1 MSSHPSWRLLPAAAP
16 GIPDLLVSTAFAADS
31 YSVHLTDL
39 ANVWV
44 ESMERRPIIKRG
56 LVEDTSIDPS
66 DGPDQIRKMLEFLRA
81 SFDASDPEHPNTS
94 LTLARADDGGSLVL
108 NVTCILPKPL
118 KPFKWP
124 MHLKKCPQSTVAT
137 ELVLPLIQAHE
148 TRVREVGELIRQLR
162 DKDSVITRLLDKL
175 EVAGTG
181 LEHIFSSLS
190 GKRKVSRAAAE
201 ERVSGLAPFSEAE
214 FRGKAAD
221 LRPVAQSSDVSA
233 LLDAVFGSP
242 GLRYKSSLELEAST
256 ALNDWWTKLG
266 SGKDVILS
274 RRLGTRETEPLPLPQ
289 NSGPKDDEDDFQVQS
304 TPPGLTSARGPGD
317 LSRPMAVDDDET
329 SDGEDGAEAS
339 APSPSPKKDGA
350 VSREGP
356 LGRRSRLS
364 TSPPPVSKPHEAATT
379 EAAAP
384 ADSNSETASEPDEA
398 AVGGSPPQSPQRHT
412 PRRLGLGRIGGTTEQ
427 ETTTTMPA
435 RSPSPTAQRDGPNA
449 LPRRQKLGTIGK
461 KKASPVS
468 EIRATS
474 AGEGNRGRSKTPACE
489 HKKEPE
495 RETSLERADRK
506 RAELQKDLEKRA
518 AAGPAKKK
526 RKF

>member
-16 GIPDLLVSTAFAADS
+16 NIPDLLVSTAFAADS

-39 ANVWV
+39 ANIWV
-44 ESMERRPIIKRG
+44 ESMDRRAIIKRG

-81 SFDASDPEHPNTS
+81 SFDVRDPEHPNTS
-94 LTLARADDGGSLVL
+94 LTLASADDGGSLVI
-108 NVTCILPKPL
+108 NVTCVLPKPL

-148 TRVREVGELIRQLR
+148 ARVREVGELIRELR
-162 DKDSVITRLLDKL
+162 DKDSVINRLVDKL
-175 EVAGTG
+175 EIAGTG

-201 ERVSGLAPFSEAE
+201 ERVNGLAPFSEAE

-233 LLDAVFGSP
+233 LLDAVFGAP
-242 GLRYKSSLELEAST
+242 GLRYKSSLELEASIS
-256 ALNDWWTKLG
+256 LNDWWAKLG
-266 SGKDVILS
+266 NGENVILS
-274 RRLGTRETEPLPLPQ
+274 RRSGTRETGLLPLPQ
-289 NSGPKDDEDDFQVQS
+289 EYGTGDDEDDFQVQS
-304 TPPGLTSARGPGD
+304 TPPGLMSARNRGD
-317 LSRPMAVDDDET
+317 LPRSMGVDDDET
-329 SDGEDGAEAS
+329 SDGEDVAEAS
-339 APSPSPKKDGA
+339 ALSPSPKRDGA
-350 VSREGP
+350 ASREGT
-356 LGRRSRLS
+356 LDRRSRPS
-364 TSPPPVSKPHEAATT
+364 TSPLPMKPPKAATT
-379 EAAAP
+379 EATT
-384 ADSNSETASEPDEA
+384 ADSHSETASEPDKD
-398 AVGGSPPQSPQRHT
+398 AVGGSPPQPPSKHPPT
-412 PRRLGLGRIGGTTEQ
+412 RLGLGRIGGSAKQ
-427 ETTTTMPA
+427 ETTTTMLA
-435 RSPSPTAQRDGPNA
+435 RSPSPSAQRDDHNTP
-449 LPRRQKLGTIGK
+449 PRRHKLGIIGK
-461 KKASPVS
+461 KKASPVPAM
-468 EIRATS
+468 RATS
-474 AGEGNRGRSKTPACE
+474 ASEDDRGRSKAPACE
-489 HKKEPE
+489 PKKEPE